1 MSRYSGPGVWTR
13 DLYTGNLLSPRQQVK
28 ALKRAEAKERNART
42 PHDRTAWWRRQQQ
55 TTPTPNGA

>member
-28 ALKRAEAKERNART
+28 ALKRAEADERNART
-42 PHDRTAWWRRQQQ
+42 PAHRRSARGAMRRRT
-55 TTPTPNGA
+55 TPNGA